1 MLFEEISWRQKSR
14 MIWLKE
20 GDKIQSFSIRLMNL
34 HCRINTIGLL
44 AMDGKAFTNQAEG
57 YSNSN

>member
-1 MLFEEISWRQKSR
+1 
-14 MIWLKE
+14 
-20 GDKIQSFSIRLMNL
+20 MNL

-57 YSNSN
+57 YSNSNWKPNSKWHKKSQIIKLPKYPYVYEIK